1 MIGTI
6 GLKDLRIDCVVGI
19 YDFERVKLQPLFVD
33 VALRRD
39 FAAAAASD
47 AIADTID
54 YDHVAALLTELATSR
69 KYELLETFAEEG
81 VAGILARWDDVVS
94 VTMEIRKPEAVP
106 AAACSFVSIERTR

>member
-33 VALRRD
+33 VTVRRD

-47 AIADTID
+47 HIDDTLD
-54 YDHVAALLTELATSR
+54 YDHLAKLLTDLATER

-81 VAGILARWDDVVS
+81 AAAIFERWPEVS
-94 VTMEIRKPEAVP
+94 ALTMEIRKPEAVP
-106 AAACSFVSIERTR
+106 AAACSFVVIERSR